1 LIPFATYRGDEPQIF
16 SADKI
21 PLIPW
26 EEMPDR
32 IADQERQKSSL
43 WHVWK
48 ESKIGANDQNGLPY
62 CHAASAVNGIALV
75 RELAGLPYVELSI
88 GSVGG
93 PVTGYRKRGA
103 YIIDDLEHCVK
114 AGAASVQYVPNLQ
127 VSRNGWK
134 DGAEEDALK
143 HRIEEWYR
151 LESRN
156 VQQQLSALL
165 QNFPVCVLQCVLF
178 GAVFPAVARDLQVR
192 HVLDARSACLNAV
205 LQVVDD
211 VRPSLAVAGD
221 RAANRSNREFHVRQ
235 TRELAHEC
243 NAVDGACGMAV
254 RQAVLIVRPDL

>member
-1 LIPFATYRGDEPQIF
+1 VSKLIVIGDDTPFDVLTPPGRECGLIPFATYRGDEPQIF

-93 PVTGYRKRGA
+93 PVTGYPASFKRKRATELSTPPEIPTNTFAPSFMHLTLQIFQKDTRKPVPCGTGFQNVLHNYTTLRHGWPA
-103 YIIDDLEHCVK
+103 LVLSPVK
-114 AGAASVQYVPNLQ
+114 
-127 VSRNGWK
+127 
-134 DGAEEDALK
+134 
-143 HRIEEWYR
+143 
-151 LESRN
+151 
-156 VQQQLSALL
+156 
-165 QNFPVCVLQCVLF
+165 
-178 GAVFPAVARDLQVR
+178 
-192 HVLDARSACLNAV
+192 
-205 LQVVDD
+205 
-211 VRPSLAVAGD
+211 
-221 RAANRSNREFHVRQ
+221 
-235 TRELAHEC
+235 
-243 NAVDGACGMAV
+243 
-254 RQAVLIVRPDL
+254 